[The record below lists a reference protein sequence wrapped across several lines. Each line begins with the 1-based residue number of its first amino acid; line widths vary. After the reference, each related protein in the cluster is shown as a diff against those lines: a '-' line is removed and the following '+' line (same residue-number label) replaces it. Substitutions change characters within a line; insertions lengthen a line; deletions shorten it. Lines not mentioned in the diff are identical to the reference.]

1 MDTRTWLGEC
11 YSGAGV
17 GHEHGMPRVTI
28 VRKQIKFNFHL
39 LKKFRNWTKTSQTK
53 PNPHVS
59 VLNYGRL

>member
-39 LKKFRNWTKTSQTK
+39 LKNFETGQKPLKQNLIRMFRF
-53 PNPHVS
+53 
-59 VLNYGRL
+59 